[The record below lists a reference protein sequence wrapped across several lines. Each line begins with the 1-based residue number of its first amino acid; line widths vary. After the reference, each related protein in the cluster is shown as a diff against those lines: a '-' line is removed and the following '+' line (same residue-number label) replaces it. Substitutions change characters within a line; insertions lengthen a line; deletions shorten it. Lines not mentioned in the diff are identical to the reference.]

1 MKNLED
7 QSKQLQKQFIFY
19 MSILP
24 TVNVAR
30 SIGGIEKPLV
40 LSDAFNKL
48 SDDEKMTRLGRVM
61 RKLEQKLNRITRN
74 RSLTRHS
81 IKNNRRRTYS
91 M

>member
-1 MKNLED
+1 
-7 QSKQLQKQFIFY
+7 